1 MLIKPL
7 LGVASDAIGG
17 YVETRKA
24 KAEQKLTAIKAET
37 EIKKKQIAGEIDWD
51 VEAIKGSKDSWKD
64 EYLTILFSIPL
75 LLCFLPFTVEY
86 VERGF
91 AALAMTPDWYK
102 YTLGVIV
109 SASFGIRGAKLL
121 VGFCFAFCLKFT
133 KKTYTPIQLAR
144 VVIFS
149 RYFQKQNR
157 RTRLN

>member
-1 MLIKPL
+1 MLQMLIKPL

-17 YVETRKA
+17 YMETKKA
-24 KAEQKLTAIKAET
+24 KAKQKLVKIEAET
-37 EIKKKQIAGEIDWD
+37 EIVKQQIKGEVDWD
-51 VEAIKGSKDSWKD
+51 LDAIKGSKDSWND

-109 SASFGIRGAKLL
+109 SASFGIKGAT
-121 VGFCFAFCLKFT
+121 KFFG
-133 KKTYTPIQLAR
+133 KK
-144 VVIFS
+144 
-149 RYFQKQNR
+149 
-157 RTRLN
+157 